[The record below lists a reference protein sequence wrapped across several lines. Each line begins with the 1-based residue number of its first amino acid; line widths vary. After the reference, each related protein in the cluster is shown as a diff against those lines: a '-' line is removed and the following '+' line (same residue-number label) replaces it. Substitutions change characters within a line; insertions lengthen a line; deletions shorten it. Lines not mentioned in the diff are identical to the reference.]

1 MARYGLAGRMVRSP
15 LNPLWTVGQGVRG
28 LAGAATAAMPAVA
41 EMGDRMV
48 DEAAPEIGKAGG
60 EIARALLPKN
70 PGIAQ
75 MAERL
80 APDAAKMLGRGAYM
94 SAVGAANGLADTLT
108 LENTAGRNL
117 AALAQAGA
125 MSMPQRR
132 PQEEKGPNASLRG
145 QIDEDSARINARI
158 AAGDFAPPAP
168 AQDAGAPEAKGA
180 VPPPAPKPSAPED
193 EFKDVPTTQ
202 LKGATV
208 TGAFGQGNA
217 PPKPVAVAK
226 PPPPQ
231 DERQA
236 AWAGAAPA
244 ISAHLK
250 DVRDN
255 IVPAMDNV
263 ETAKKIGM
271 GMMGAG
277 ALSLGAGLM
286 PAGMTAGGL
295 LGTGAKRALD
305 FAPVLAQRYRQ
316 GPQEQGLP
324 PLPGGNRPALPMKT
338 TPRGPVVGGIGSG
351 GRVPLPGRP
360 GAAPPVKLTAETVE
374 GPLTPVQLQRLQD
387 VINSNPRLMQLVMRN
402 GGRVDAATRRF
413 LETQVQQDPLTTV
426 REALRSYGERP
437 M

>member
-208 TGAFGQGNA
+208 TGAFGQGGGGPRRTPPIAA
-217 PPKPVAVAK
+217 PP
-226 PPPPQ
+226 Q
-231 DERQA
+231 
-236 AWAGAAPA
+236 
-244 ISAHLK
+244 
-250 DVRDN
+250 
-255 IVPAMDNV
+255 VPDGV
-263 ETAKKIGM
+263 T
-271 GMMGAG
+271 
-277 ALSLGAGLM
+277 
-286 PAGMTAGGL
+286 
-295 LGTGAKRALD
+295 
-305 FAPVLAQRYRQ
+305 
-316 GPQEQGLP
+316 
-324 PLPGGNRPALPMKT
+324 
-338 TPRGPVVGGIGSG
+338 
-351 GRVPLPGRP
+351 VPLPLLMSP
-360 GAAPPVKLTAETVE
+360 WGALGQWPAQP
-374 GPLTPVQLQRLQD
+374 TP
-387 VINSNPRLMQLVMRN
+387 
-402 GGRVDAATRRF
+402 RRW
-413 LETQVQQDPLTTV
+413 QDPRRLGQPQPGVNMNPNYRTPSPQQLLQQMLAG
-426 REALRSYGERP
+426 RAGG
-437 M
+437 